1 MRYSGAAMRRSFLN
15 PLKPGQ
21 SAPFQTFRA
30 AIADSGLPRSPLSG
44 TAEYATPLALFDR
57 ILPRGAAT

>member
-1 MRYSGAAMRRSFLN
+1 MRYSGAAMRRGFLN

-21 SAPFQTFRA
+21 GEPLQAVRA
-30 AIADSGLPRSPLSG
+30 AIAESGLPRSPLNP
-44 TAEYATPLALFDR
+44 AAVCAAPLAPFHR